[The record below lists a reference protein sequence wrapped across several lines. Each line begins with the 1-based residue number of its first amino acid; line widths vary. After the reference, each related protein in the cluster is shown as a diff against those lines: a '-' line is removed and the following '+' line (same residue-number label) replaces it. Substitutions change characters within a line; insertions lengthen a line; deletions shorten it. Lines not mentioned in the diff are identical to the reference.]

1 MKWKP
6 QLCRWQVL
14 YTVTCKGKKKTFSRL
29 FKTQEEAE
37 AAAPEVRKKA
47 MEAADAIPKA
57 EAPKAKAKEPPKWQ
71 PPEQDNR
78 IRLLKGGWSCKVSV
92 GGKVRYRRIRPLM
105 NSVEELKRSY
115 EEAKQWVKERVKEQ
129 KETKEKKMKQRRPKW
144 QPLETE
150 PHISWRGAWRC
161 LVTVGDK
168 VRYRR
173 IRPLMNSVE
182 ELKRSYEEAKQ
193 WVKERMEEQKE
204 TKERKKDEVQ
214 ERIKEQNEGTAAERV
229 TRELRKKVMEVANAT
244 AKDEAAK
251 AEANALPEGPEWQ
264 PPKKSPCIT
273 WQGAGGPWCCAVKVG
288 DKVRYRRIR
297 PLTNSVEERKRS
309 YEEAK
314 QWVKERIEEQ
324 NQQQRLRAEAKKEQ
338 QRLRAEAEW
347 EAECAAEQEAIELIE
362 TQEAE
367 KKSVVPAIQKPQPEE
382 VEWFYERRGKRKLPL
397 PAKPKKT
404 ARQPSLEDLTW
415 SEACFSPSRTTSS
428 EDSSSEDTSE
438 EAAPCKSKILSEG
451 PAKVRSR
458 DLQWEVA
465 CKVIGFR

>member
-1 MKWKP
+1 
-6 QLCRWQVL
+6 
-14 YTVTCKGKKKTFSRL
+14 
-29 FKTQEEAE
+29 
-37 AAAPEVRKKA
+37 
-47 MEAADAIPKA
+47 
-57 EAPKAKAKEPPKWQ
+57 
-71 PPEQDNR
+71 
-78 IRLLKGGWSCKVSV
+78 
-92 GGKVRYRRIRPLM
+92 M
-105 NSVEELKRSY
+105 NSVEEL
-115 EEAKQWVKERVKEQ
+115 
-129 KETKEKKMKQRRPKW
+129 
-144 QPLETE
+144 
-150 PHISWRGAWRC
+150 
-161 LVTVGDK
+161 
-168 VRYRR
+168 
-173 IRPLMNSVE
+173 
-182 ELKRSYEEAKQ
+182 
-193 WVKERMEEQKE
+193 
-204 TKERKKDEVQ
+204 
-214 ERIKEQNEGTAAERV
+214 
-229 TRELRKKVMEVANAT
+229 
-244 AKDEAAK
+244 
-251 AEANALPEGPEWQ
+251 
-264 PPKKSPCIT
+264 
-273 WQGAGGPWCCAVKVG
+273 
-288 DKVRYRRIR
+288 
-297 PLTNSVEERKRS
+297 KRS